1 MVWFSFDICFSDSG
15 VLCEVLGCLF
25 FVNKS
30 MFMVKINIVKMVV
43 KGSMLFMLIVLIFNW
58 FKEFFF
64 YSVFMYKFKC
74 LVLLVLLLC
83 KSYDFMIINIFVIV
97 MLVINWV
104 IS

>member
-15 VLCEVLGCLF
+15 VLWEVLGCLF

-30 MFMVKINIVKMVV
+30 MLMVKINMVKMVV

-58 FKEFFF
+58 FKEFFL